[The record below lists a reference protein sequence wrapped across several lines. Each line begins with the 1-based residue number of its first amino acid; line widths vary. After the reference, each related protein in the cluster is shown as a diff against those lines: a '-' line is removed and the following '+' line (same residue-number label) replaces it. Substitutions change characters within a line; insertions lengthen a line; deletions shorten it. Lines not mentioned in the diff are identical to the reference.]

1 MAMDT
6 ILVFQSEPK
15 LKIST
20 GPNNFPLLYLLLH
33 QFERNFTGMFIS
45 YYFTEVE
52 MFGTDWKFNMA
63 TRPAI

>member
-1 MAMDT
+1 MYSLGS
-6 ILVFQSEPK
+6 IIFVVK
-15 LKIST
+15 NIKN
-20 GPNNFPLLYLLLH
+20 GYGH
-33 QFERNFTGMFIS
+33 HFTGMFIS

>member
-20 GPNNFPLLYLLLH
+20 GP
-33 QFERNFTGMFIS
+33 
-45 YYFTEVE
+45 
-52 MFGTDWKFNMA
+52 FNEYPYINQNKNSKLVQDHLMNIL
-63 TRPAI
+63 TLSQSNLPSGF